1 MNSRPS
7 AIFLIHLVQDVN
19 VLRPLVF
26 MAARDFGFDALLL
39 VSTKFTGRDTL
50 GIWQHE
56 IDEISAQCGA
66 RVEYFDDDW
75 EAQSHLTG
83 RGLLFSASESHLQ
96 NHATTHDVFRHAP
109 AAYLKVTVQHG
120 FECVGFRHS
129 ADHERAHGKSAL
141 FAADIVCSWTS
152 GDRLP
157 SMAPSQLRKLLVTG
171 PTTVLQLPEGGP
183 PRPSGAPGIV
193 CENLHSVR
201 FSGTTDF
208 KSEFVAVFDAF
219 ARRMRKKKRD
229 VRLRAHPG
237 GQYFLRNRLAVP
249 SNVKVENAPMYRL
262 DLRQFSYGISAPST
276 VLVDMLLARIPT
288 AVWRDSAGTMDTSS
302 YEGLAIVSSARDW
315 EKFALAAESDPGPFI
330 AAQEKFLEDSGM
342 ILDPRD
348 VFSRF
353 AQLFE
358 AAARMDVRNPGSVA
372 ERLRL
377 LFIAN
382 GESTG
387 LQVEFERVLAPLI
400 ARGEVTTMLMTGP
413 ELEGSAEEC
422 DAPRICL
429 DLNRANP
436 SVIVFCDYRGRAA
449 QAVIDWARRLDV
461 PVIARGN
468 AGDPKATGPKILSDL
483 HDDWPWPLDLLVN
496 NVDERLA
503 ITERTLPKTKQSH
516 SPARFREQLLDLLRR
531 AQEVVREQRDQAY
544 KNRKVRVCQTQ

>member
-1 MNSRPS
+1 MSSRPC

-19 VLRPLVF
+19 VLRPLAF
-26 MAARDFGFDALLL
+26 MATRDFGFDALLL
-39 VSTKFTGRDTL
+39 VSTKFTARDTL

-56 IDEISAQCGA
+56 IEEISAQCGA

-75 EAQSHLTG
+75 EVQSHLTG

-109 AAYLKVTVQHG
+109 PAFLKVTVQHG

-152 GDRLP
+152 ADRLP

-171 PTTVLQLPEGGP
+171 PTTVLQLPECP
-183 PRPSGAPGIV
+183 LAKAPGAPGIV

-219 ARRMRKKKRD
+219 SRRMRKRKRD

-237 GQYFLRNRLAVP
+237 GQYFLRNSLAVP

-315 EKFALAAESDPGPFI
+315 EKFALAAEAHPEPFI

-342 ILDPRD
+342 ILDPHD

-358 AAARMDVRNPGSVA
+358 AAARMDVRKPGSVA
-372 ERLRL
+372 ERQRL
-377 LFIAN
+377 LFITN
-382 GESTG
+382 GGRTG
-387 LQVEFERVLAPLI
+387 LQDEFERVLAPLI
-400 ARGEVTTMLMTGP
+400 ARGEVTTMVMTAP
-413 ELEGSAEEC
+413 DLEASGGKRN
-422 DAPRICL
+422 APRLCL
-429 DLNRANP
+429 DLDRTNP
-436 SVIVFCDYRGRAA
+436 SVIVICDYRGPAA
-449 QAVIDWARRLDV
+449 QRIIEWARGQDV
-461 PVIARGN
+461 PVITSGN
-468 AGDPKATGPKILSDL
+468 ADAPNGGGKILSNPAEDR
-483 HDDWPWPLDLLVN
+483 PWPLDLLVN

-503 ITERTLPKTKQSH
+503 ISRRTLPKAKQSD
-516 SPARFREQLLDLLRR
+516 SPERRREQLLDLLQR

-544 KNRKVRVCQTQ
+544 KNRKVQVCHIQ